1 MIKLSKVINLIPYLV
16 VILLVVGIY
25 YFIHET
31 TKPELGLMDDSKTKE
46 KIDAIEDTICYLRQ
60 ELKYL
65 QEKDSIL
72 QHEYDSLKKLP
83 PIIKTQTI
91 EKVKV
96 INSSTD
102 VNQLDSI
109 IRTNW

>member
-1 MIKLSKVINLIPYLV
+1 MKKIINYIPYLV
-16 VILLVVGIY
+16 IIFLFLCGY
-25 YFIHET
+25 YIIHQI
-31 TKPELGLMDDSKTKE
+31 TKPDPLLIKNPEVQ
-46 KIDAIEDTICYLRQ
+46 AIEDTICSLRQ

-65 QEKDSIL
+65 QDKDSTL
-72 QHEYDSLKKLP
+72 QRQYDSLKKLP
-83 PIIKTQTI
+83 PIIKIQTI

-102 VNQLDSI
+102 VNELDSI

>member
-1 MIKLSKVINLIPYLV
+1 MKKIINYIPYLV
-16 VILLVVGIY
+16 IIFLFLCGY
-25 YFIHET
+25 YIIHKITE
-31 TKPELGLMDDSKTKE
+31 PDVRLHDDSKTR
-46 KIDAIEDTICYLRQ
+46 AIEDTICSLRQ

-65 QEKDSIL
+65 QDKDSTL
-72 QHEYDSLKKLP
+72 QHQYDSLKKLP
-83 PIIKTQTI
+83 PIIKIQTI

-102 VNQLDSI
+102 VNELDSI

>member
-25 YFIHET
+25 YFIHQI
-31 TKPELGLMDDSKTKE
+31 TKPDPIYVKST
-46 KIDAIEDTICYLRQ
+46 KIDAIQDTIHYLRQ

-102 VNQLDSI
+102 VNELDSI